1 MMDLNGFFSM
11 GGQGAFVWGAY
22 GVTALLFAV
31 EVLLVLRCGV
41 STRRTLADAHPAAPG
56 MRLQDQRGTQ

>member
-1 MMDLNGFFSM
+1 M

-56 MRLQDQRGTQ
+56 MRLQEQRGTQ